1 LAIFR
6 ALQRGFRPWGL
17 GVLLLALPAAGTRAE
32 DLAGLRA
39 RVAAADGPARAR
51 AAAELVEALS
61 RDDPKQGI
69 ALGEAA
75 LAAAENGGDRAGAA
89 ALETALGGCLDA
101 LNRDA
106 DAIQRFERGLADYRG
121 LGDLHGQMRALRGIG
136 TAQFDLGRIDEA
148 VATLERARALAER
161 AGTVGEQLA
170 VASELAHVYQ
180 AALRV
185 RALQRQRWI
194 VYLLTS
200 GVVLA
205 LGAILIGMHRY
216 RLRGQ
221 LARKLDFAARHDPLT
236 GLSNRRDL
244 VAEIEYERARSRRSR
259 RPFAVMMGDLDDF
272 KAVNDRWGHEAGD
285 AVLVEVARRLRNA
298 SRSQDIAGRWGG
310 EEFLFVLPET
320 DRAGAGILAAKVH
333 DAISARPIAWR
344 GEPIRIA
351 ASFGVAE
358 ATPEASVDEIIRAAD
373 AALLAAKRA
382 GKDRVEIAG
391 IVTPATAP

>member
-1 LAIFR
+1 LA
-6 ALQRGFRPWGL
+6 
-17 GVLLLALPAAGTRAE
+17 VLLLASVAAGSRAE
-32 DLAGLRA
+32 DLAGLQA
-39 RVAAADGPARAR
+39 RVAAAHGPARTR
-51 AAAELVEALS
+51 TAADLVEGLS

-69 ALGEAA
+69 AVGEAA
-75 LAAAENGGDRAGAA
+75 LAQAKRSGDRPGAA
-89 ALETALGGCLDA
+89 ALETALGLCLDA

-106 DAIQRFERGLADYRG
+106 DAIQQFESAFADYRG

-136 TAQFDLGRIDEA
+136 AAQFDLGRIDEA
-148 VATLERARALAER
+148 VATLERAQTLAER
-161 AGTVGEQLA
+161 AGTAGEQLA
-170 VASELAHVYQ
+170 VASELGHAYQ

-185 RALQRQRWI
+185 RALQRQRSI
-194 VYLLTS
+194 VYLLAA

-205 LGAILIGMHRY
+205 LVAILIGMYRY

-244 VAEIEYERARSRRSR
+244 VAEIEYEHARSRRSR

-298 SRSQDIAGRWGG
+298 SRSQDVAGRWGG

-320 DRAGAGILAAKVH
+320 DRAGAVILAGKVH
-333 DAISARPIAWR
+333 EAIRSRPITWR
-344 GEPIRIA
+344 GEPIRIS

-358 ATPEASVDEIIRAAD
+358 AIPEASVDETIRAAD

-391 IVTPATAP
+391 IVAPATAP

>member
-1 LAIFR
+1 M
-6 ALQRGFRPWGL
+6 GL
-17 GVLLLALPAAGTRAE
+17 VVVLFAVSATGTRAE

-39 RVAAADGPARAR
+39 RMTAASGPARAR
-51 AAAELVEALS
+51 AAADLVEALS

-75 LAAAENGGDRAGAA
+75 MAAAERGGDREGEA
-89 ALETALGGCLDA
+89 ALATALGICLDA

-106 DAIQRFERGLADYRG
+106 DAIRYFERGLAGYRG
-121 LGDLHGQMRALRGIG
+121 LGDPHGQMRALHGIG
-136 TAQFDLGRIDEA
+136 VAQFDLGKIDDA
-148 VATLERARALAER
+148 VATLERAQALAGR
-161 AGTVGEQLA
+161 VGTAGEQLA
-170 VASELAHVYQ
+170 VASDLAHVYQ

-200 GVVLA
+200 GVALA
-205 LGAILIGMHRY
+205 LVAILIGMVRY
-216 RLRGQ
+216 RMRGQ

-298 SRSQDIAGRWGG
+298 SRSQDVAGRWGG

-320 DRAGAGILAAKVH
+320 DREGARILGAKVH
-333 DAISARPIAWR
+333 DAISARPVVWR
-344 GEPIRIA
+344 GEPIRVC

-358 ATPEASVDEIIRAAD
+358 AAPEASVDEIIRAAD
-373 AALLAAKRA
+373 AALLSAKRA

-391 IVTPATAP
+391 IVTPATSP